1 MGSQVN
7 FSGIRGRRRLPIK
20 IPNGLPAREV
30 LEKEHIFVMGQE
42 RAETQDIRPLNI
54 VILNLMPEKEKTETH
69 LLRLLG
75 NTPLQVNVTLL
86 YTSTYEAK
94 NVSPQHLNQ
103 FYSTFETIKHRR
115 FDGMIITGAPVE
127 TIPFEDVK
135 YWPELTEIMAW
146 TTTHVT
152 SVLHICWGAQAALYY
167 HYGVNKEQQADKIYG
182 VFEHVV
188 TDANVPLVRGF
199 SETFLAPHS
208 RFTGLDEDALE
219 KQDQL
224 FVLSHSEEA
233 GPFIILSKDNKHIM
247 VTGHLEYEATTLL
260 EEYRRDEESGSQPN
274 LPVNYFP
281 NDQILERPL
290 NRWRSHAFLLF
301 SNWLNYYVYQQTP
314 YEWE

>member
-1 MGSQVN
+1 M
-7 FSGIRGRRRLPIK
+7 PIK

-167 HYGVNKEQQADKIYG
+167 HYGVNKEQQSDKIYG

-260 EEYRRDEESGSQPN
+260 EEYRRDEESGNQPN

>member
-1 MGSQVN
+1 M
-7 FSGIRGRRRLPIK
+7 PIK
-20 IPNGLPAREV
+20 IPSGLPAREV
-30 LEKEHIFVMGQE
+30 LEKENIFVMGQE

-86 YTSTYEAK
+86 YTSSYEAK
-94 NVSPQHLNQ
+94 HVSPTHLDQ
-103 FYSTFETIKHRR
+103 FYATFDTIKHRR

-127 TIPFEDVK
+127 TLPFENVK

-167 HYGVNKEQQADKIYG
+167 HYGINKEREAEKIYG

-188 TDANVPLVRGF
+188 ADPYVPLVRGF
-199 SETFLAPHS
+199 SETFVAPHS
-208 RFTGLDEDALE
+208 RFTGVDEASLE
-219 KQDQL
+219 KEDRL
-224 FVLSHSEEA
+224 FVLSRSEEA
-233 GPFIILSKDNKHIM
+233 GPFIVLSKDGKHIM

-260 EEYRRDEESGSQPN
+260 EEYERDVASGSDPS
-274 LPVNYFP
+274 LPKHYFP
-281 NDQILERPL
+281 NDDMTKRPL